1 MTMIDNMPFFSIV
14 IPCYNSEEYLS
25 ECLESI
31 IAQDFDQWEAIV
43 INDASTDGSLAVA
56 SRFSAQDGRIRVL
69 DKTMNEGLH
78 LARKSGTALSRGEY
92 ILFLDSDDAFEK
104 TTLHK
109 IYSEIEQ
116 SNPDILRFGLICKE
130 QNGMDDH
137 AAREFETWA
146 NADSPESSQEEL
158 LTSTFTSKSE
168 YGRDWH
174 VTHKAFRG
182 DICRKAFSSMTTS
195 RLERAVR

>member
-109 IYSEIEQ
+109 S
-116 SNPDILRFGLICKE
+116 ILRLSNRIQIFYDLG
-130 QNGMDDH
+130 
-137 AAREFETWA
+137 
-146 NADSPESSQEEL
+146 
-158 LTSTFTSKSE
+158 
-168 YGRDWH
+168 
-174 VTHKAFRG
+174 
-182 DICRKAFSSMTTS
+182 
-195 RLERAVR
+195 

>member
-1 MTMIDNMPFFSIV
+1 MIDNMPFFSIV

-104 TTLHK
+104 QLCIK
-109 IYSEIEQ
+109 S
-116 SNPDILRFGLICKE
+116 ILRLSNRIQIFYDLG
-130 QNGMDDH
+130 
-137 AAREFETWA
+137 
-146 NADSPESSQEEL
+146 
-158 LTSTFTSKSE
+158 
-168 YGRDWH
+168 
-174 VTHKAFRG
+174 
-182 DICRKAFSSMTTS
+182 
-195 RLERAVR
+195 

>member
-1 MTMIDNMPFFSIV
+1 MIDNMPFFSIV

-104 TTLHK
+104 TTLHNDF
-109 IYSEIEQ
+109 INS
-116 SNPDILRFGLICKE
+116 
-130 QNGMDDH
+130 
-137 AAREFETWA
+137 
-146 NADSPESSQEEL
+146 
-158 LTSTFTSKSE
+158 
-168 YGRDWH
+168 
-174 VTHKAFRG
+174 
-182 DICRKAFSSMTTS
+182 
-195 RLERAVR
+195 